1 MVSTDPQ
8 DTPQSIE
15 DFRERGE
22 IEDVLPWAV
31 DQEGEVV
38 AALGVNALETTMIL
52 DENGEVVYKDTSS
65 TDYET
70 LQGELEK
77 VL

>member
-1 MVSTDPQ
+1 MVSIDPQ
-8 DTPQSIE
+8 DTPRSIE
-15 DFRERGE
+15 DFRGRGE

-31 DQEGEVV
+31 DQEGQAA
-38 AALGVNALETTMIL
+38 AALGVNALETTVIL
-52 DENGEVVYKDTSS
+52 DENGEVVYEDTSS

-70 LQGELEK
+70 LEGELEK